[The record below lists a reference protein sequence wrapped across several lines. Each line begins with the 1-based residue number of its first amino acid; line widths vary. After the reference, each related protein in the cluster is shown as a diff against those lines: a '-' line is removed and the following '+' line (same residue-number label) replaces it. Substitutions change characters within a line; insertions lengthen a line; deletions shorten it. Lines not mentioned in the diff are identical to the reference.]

1 MRWRRKGTL
10 ASGSIRSVL
19 QVVAG
24 TRRAETMRCI
34 PICNR
39 QPLGN
44 SLTAAYGGDKV
55 DFAAFADPFQ
65 EAHAGHFTING
76 DGQV

>member
-1 MRWRRKGTL
+1 MRWRRKGTR
-10 ASGSIRSVL
+10 AGGPIRSVL
-19 QVVAG
+19 QVVAA

-39 QPLGN
+39 QSLGN
-44 SLTAAYGGDKV
+44 SLAAAYGGDEV
-55 DFAAFADPFQ
+55 DFAVFAYSFQ
-65 EAHAGHFTING
+65 EAHAGYFTING